1 MLWSIRK
8 RGLLQEVKNA
18 VYSPTLN
25 RSVKHRVVIEIIR
38 MCIQYNREL
47 FVEKCGDSHVN
58 PIQDTHIIIHVLDN
72 FYIMDMFPAHK
83 KVIKKI
89 LM

>member
-8 RGLLQEVKNA
+8 GWLLQEVKNA
-18 VYSPTLN
+18 VYSPSLT
-25 RSVKHRVVIEIIR
+25 RSVKHNVVIELIQVCIR
-38 MCIQYNREL
+38 HHREL
-47 FVEKCGDSHVN
+47 FVEKLGDIQLN
-58 PIQDTHIIIHVLDN
+58 PMEETHIVLHVLDN

-89 LM
+89 LS